1 MLHNKDLLQQFTM
14 FITFMTKKI
23 VASEMAQALYKE
35 LVSRVIHTMANSFFQ
50 CQDVLNR
57 IVANKGVDAQVTL
70 RDKLKVY
77 AGESRSK
84 LAL

>member
-70 RDKLKVY
+70 RDKLKGY